1 MKTILKMTRE
11 VYHNFYDDE
20 GNMQDKA
27 IGSFKRL
34 NLSEDRI
41 GFLKRYIEFIMDS
54 DFLSKTVKIYIKT
67 YLTSSSIAAVVSF
80 YNNTHPESEQIK
92 IKNAQSATDYASNN
106 LIKIFDDDMLIKV
119 LGYSNCNLEQ
129 YINQLN
135 LVIAEN
141 IKNKSLTDS
150 LIIKLPRVEIK
161 KLCTD
166 EEFEQLI
173 FIITPYFKKCIKNTL
188 SKMPESLGYLQFI
201 MSTPVEN
208 LSIEDKER
216 VQLIEGFLENRQVN

>member
-11 VYHNFYDDE
+11 VYHNFYNDQ
-20 GNMQDKA
+20 GNMQDKP
-27 IGSFKRL
+27 IGSFKKL
-34 NLSEDRI
+34 NLADEEI
-41 GFLKRYIEFIMDS
+41 GFLKRYITFIMDS

-67 YLTSSSIAAVVSF
+67 DLSSSSIAAVISH
-80 YNNTHPESEQIK
+80 YNNTHSESEQIK

-106 LIKIFDDDMLIKV
+106 LIKVFDDDMLTKII
-119 LGYSNCNLEQ
+119 GYSDCNLEH

-141 IKNKSLTDS
+141 SKNKSLTDN

-161 KLCTD
+161 KSCTD
-166 EEFEQLI
+166 EEFEKLI
-173 FIITPYFKKCIKNTL
+173 FIIIPYFKKCIKNTL
-188 SKMPESLGYLQFI
+188 NNMPETIGYVQFI
-201 MSTPVEN
+201 TSTPVEN

-216 VQLIEGFLENRQVN
+216 LKVIEGFLE